1 VPAATKLAQ
10 MSKGREEDPRA
21 ARLAVRA
28 MFLICG
34 TVTASWA
41 PQVPLAKARLG
52 LDNGMLGFTLLGL
65 GAGAMVAMP
74 LSGFLAARFSS
85 RLVTILGGLVICLS
99 LPLIIL
105 APDALL
111 LALALFLFGAAT
123 GSMEVAMNLQATAV
137 EARGAR
143 PVMSSFHGMFS
154 VGGLLGAGGTSLL
167 LGLGLTPLTAALI
180 VCVLM
185 LALLV
190 AQAGSMLPPERG
202 APRAGLRLNLPRG
215 LVLVLGL
222 LTFVLSQAEGAV
234 LDWSAVFL
242 HEARGQ
248 DPAVAGLGYAMFA
261 VAMAVMRLTGD
272 GITGRFGGETVVRF
286 GSALAAAGFLLAI
299 LAPWPVAGLF
309 GFALVGVGAAN
320 VVPVLFSAA
329 GTVPGANPGQAIS
342 TIATLGCCG
351 MLAGPAAIGLVADHL
366 GLSLALGLVA
376 SLLLATAA
384 AARVVRFA
392 A

>member
-1 VPAATKLAQ
+1 MTSFAEGTTATADL
-10 MSKGREEDPRA
+10 RA
-21 ARLAVRA
+21 ARLATRA

-52 LDNGMLGFTLLGL
+52 IDDGVLGLALLGM

-74 LSGFLAARFSS
+74 LAGFLAARFSS
-85 RLVTILGGLVICLS
+85 RAITALGGLVICLS

-105 APDALL
+105 APDALML
-111 LALALFLFGAAT
+111 GLALFLFGAAT
-123 GSMEVAMNLQATAV
+123 GSMDVAMNVQAAAV
-137 EARGAR
+137 EARGGR
-143 PVMSSFHGMFS
+143 PLMSSFHGMFS
-154 VGGLLGAGGTSLL
+154 VGGLIGAGGASLL
-167 LGLGLTPLTAALI
+167 LGLGLSPLTVAL
-180 VCVLM
+180 VVSGLM

-190 AQAGSMLPPERG
+190 AQAGSMLPPE
-202 APRAGLRLNLPRG
+202 PRPAQAGMRFTLPRG

-222 LTFVLSQAEGAV
+222 LTFVLFQAEGAV

-261 VAMAVMRLTGD
+261 VAMAVMRLAGD
-272 GITGRFGGETVVRF
+272 GITSRFGGEAVVRL

-299 LAPWPVAGLF
+299 LAPWPAAGLV

-329 GTVPGANPGQAIS
+329 GRVPGMAPGLAIS
-342 TIATLGCCG
+342 TIATLGYCG
-351 MLAGPAAIGLVADHL
+351 ILAGPAAIGFIADHL
-366 GLSLALGLVA
+366 GLPAALGIVAVLLV
-376 SLLLATAA
+376 ATAA
-384 AARVVRFA
+384 SARAVRA
-392 A
+392 

>member
-1 VPAATKLAQ
+1 MTSFAEGKIADLR
-10 MSKGREEDPRA
+10 G
-21 ARLAVRA
+21 ARLATRA

-52 LDNGMLGFTLLGL
+52 IDDGVLGLALLGM

-74 LSGFLAARFSS
+74 LAGFLAARFSS
-85 RLVTILGGLVICLS
+85 RLITALGGLVICLS

-105 APDALL
+105 APDALML
-111 LALALFLFGAAT
+111 GLALFLFGAAT
-123 GSMEVAMNLQATAV
+123 GSMDVAMNVQAAAV
-137 EARGAR
+137 EARGGR
-143 PVMSSFHGMFS
+143 PLMSSFHGMFS
-154 VGGLLGAGGTSLL
+154 VGGLLGAGGASLL
-167 LGLGLTPLTAALI
+167 LGLGLSPLTVAL
-180 VCVLM
+180 VVSGVM

-202 APRAGLRLNLPRG
+202 AAQAGMRFTLPRG

-222 LTFVLSQAEGAV
+222 LTFVLFQAEGAV

-261 VAMAVMRLTGD
+261 VAMAVMRLAGD
-272 GITGRFGGETVVRF
+272 GITSRFGGETVVRF

-299 LAPWPVAGLF
+299 LVPWPAAGLI

-329 GTVPGANPGQAIS
+329 GRVPGMAPGLAIS
-342 TIATLGCCG
+342 TIATLGYCG
-351 MLAGPAAIGLVADHL
+351 ILVGPAAIGFIADHL
-366 GLSLALGLVA
+366 GLPAALGIVAALLV
-376 SLLLATAA
+376 ATAA
-384 AARVVRFA
+384 SARAVRV
-392 A
+392 

>member
-1 VPAATKLAQ
+1 MTSFAEGTTATADL
-10 MSKGREEDPRA
+10 RA
-21 ARLAVRA
+21 PRLATRA

-52 LDNGMLGFTLLGL
+52 IDDGVLGLALLGM

-74 LSGFLAARFSS
+74 LAGFLAARFSS
-85 RLVTILGGLVICLS
+85 RLITALGGLVICLS

-105 APDALL
+105 APDALAL
-111 LALALFLFGAAT
+111 GLALFLFGAAT
-123 GSMEVAMNLQATAV
+123 GSMDVAMNVQAAAV
-137 EARGAR
+137 EARGGR
-143 PVMSSFHGMFS
+143 PLMSSFHGMFS
-154 VGGLLGAGGTSLL
+154 DGGLIGAGGASLL
-167 LGLGLTPLTAALI
+167 LGLGLSPLAVAL
-180 VCVLM
+180 VVSGLM
-185 LALLV
+185 LALLA

-202 APRAGLRLNLPRG
+202 AAQAGMRFTLPRG
-215 LVLVLGL
+215 IVLVLGL
-222 LTFVLSQAEGAV
+222 LTFVLFQAEGAI

-261 VAMAVMRLTGD
+261 VAMAVMRLAGD
-272 GITGRFGGETVVRF
+272 GITSRFGGEAVVRL

-299 LAPWPVAGLF
+299 LTPWPVAGLI

-329 GTVPGANPGQAIS
+329 GRVPGMAPGMAIS
-342 TIATLGCCG
+342 TIATLGYCG
-351 MLAGPAAIGLVADHL
+351 ILVGPAAIGFIADHL
-366 GLSLALGLVA
+366 GLPAALGIVAALLV
-376 SLLLATAA
+376 ATAA
-384 AARVVRFA
+384 SARAVRV
-392 A
+392 